1 MGLLGVIIAAFLCSE
16 TLGLVAILA
25 VVGGYAALTQPPR
38 APSLSARF
46 RSDAT
51 ALLAICEE
59 QHQVPRLG
67 NLRSSLASNRPLRKE
82 ESIRLGNVLRDLAC
96 GHHRHPEPDDPT
108 ADLIEDIGRIQKQPP
123 GPLSDHTDHA
133 SIFRRILDG
142 AERFGRDLR
151 P

>member
-51 ALLAICEE
+51 ALLAMCEE
-59 QHQVPRLG
+59 QQVPRL
-67 NLRSSLASNRPLRKE
+67 
-82 ESIRLGNVLRDLAC
+82 
-96 GHHRHPEPDDPT
+96 
-108 ADLIEDIGRIQKQPP
+108 QPP